1 MHYLQYTQFIY
12 QRNHE
17 KMFRKLLGSQK
28 PHIISPPHYS
38 NNNSATNPYCR
49 MQENIDHCI

>member
-28 PHIISPPHYS
+28 PHIISPQHYS